1 MTRKEKIRLT
11 SLKYADAHPSD
22 YTNEM
27 YDIGDIEKAFEAG
40 AEWADA
46 TAWKPSIE
54 QLEALWCAAE
64 KYLESDNANVVEL
77 RGKVLES
84 LYHDL
89 KKLTGE

>member
-1 MTRKEKIRLT
+1 MEADK
-11 SLKYADAHPSD
+11 SLELAR
-22 YTNEM
+22 
-27 YDIGDIEKAFEAG
+27 KAFPNNENLRVAYMLGIQKG
-40 AEWADA
+40 AEWADE

-54 QLEALWCAAE
+54 QLEALWCAVE

-84 LYHDL
+84 LYDDL

>member
-54 QLEALWCAAE
+54 QMEALEHFIIHHNGSTNYA
-64 KYLESDNANVVEL
+64 KDLEDL
-77 RGKVLES
+77 RI
-84 LYHDL
+84 HL
-89 KKLTGE
+89 KRLKGE